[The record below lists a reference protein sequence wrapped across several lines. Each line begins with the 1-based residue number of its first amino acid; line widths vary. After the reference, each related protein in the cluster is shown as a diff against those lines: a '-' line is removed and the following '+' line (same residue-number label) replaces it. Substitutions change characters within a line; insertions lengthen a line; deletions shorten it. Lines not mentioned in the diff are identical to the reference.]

1 MSYENWNIIII
12 EEEVGGSCSVCP
24 SFLDNRNTFL
34 KYKIQGKKTKDTNKE
49 TNDKT
54 ISKMLRKK
62 QERYVNKKHKSNI
75 KRKALE
81 YNF

>member
-1 MSYENWNIIII
+1 MSYQIWKITVH

-24 SFLDNRNTFL
+24 SFLDNQNKFL
-34 KYKIQGKKTKDTNKE
+34 KYKVPSKKTKDKNE
-49 TNDKT
+49 ERNEKT

-75 KRKALE
+75 KRKAFE